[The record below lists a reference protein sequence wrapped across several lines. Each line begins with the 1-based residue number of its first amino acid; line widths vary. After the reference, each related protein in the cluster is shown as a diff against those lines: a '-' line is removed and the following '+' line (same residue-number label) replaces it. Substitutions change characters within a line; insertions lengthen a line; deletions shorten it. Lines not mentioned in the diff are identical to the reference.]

1 MRKLVVLGLAV
12 VATALFTGGSSNPA
26 LAWCQGG
33 YLYDY
38 ACASPAYRFAL
49 SPWGY
54 RGAYRGE
61 DAAAW
66 AWRGWGDRG
75 RALGER
81 RLRWRR
87 R

>member
-1 MRKLVVLGLAV
+1 MRKLVVLGLGVACAV
-12 VATALFTGGSSNPA
+12 LLMAASPHSA
-26 LAWCQGG
+26 LAWCHGG

-54 RGAYRGE
+54 RSAYRGDE
-61 DAAAW
+61 AAAW
-66 AWRGWGDRG
+66 SRRPWAARAPGWSDR
-75 RALGER
+75 RV
-81 RLRWRR
+81 RWRR